1 MTPLLPEWGPALTSW
16 SAWMTAARRSPET
29 IRLRLYQVGRFAT
42 GTPDPWTVTVDD
54 LTEWLAA
61 HRWAAETA
69 RSYRASLRSFYQWAH
84 LTRRIEAD
92 PSALLPAV
100 RVPIGQPRPAP
111 EAVYR
116 GGLELADARVGLM
129 LALAWCE
136 GLRRGEIARIHS
148 EDLEPDLEGWT
159 LRVTGKGGRVRRVPL
174 LTELAGQLRALPAG
188 FAFPGKDDGHLS
200 PRWVGRLIADALPG
214 GWTAHPLRHAFATR
228 THAASGHDL
237 RVVQELLG
245 HSSLATT
252 QRYVAVDDAAKRD
265 AVRRAA

>member
-1 MTPLLPEWGPALTSW
+1 MTPFEPEWASALASW
-16 SAWMTAARRSPET
+16 SAWMTSAHRSRET
-29 IRLRLYQVGRFAT
+29 IAMRVYHVSRFAQST
-42 GTPDPWTVTVDD
+42 RDPWVVTVDE
-54 LTEWLAA
+54 LAEWLGS

-69 RSYRASLRSFYQWAH
+69 RSYRASMRSFYQWAY
-84 LTRRIEAD
+84 LTRRVVED

-100 RVPIGQPRPAP
+100 RVPIGEPRPAP

-116 GGLELADARVGLM
+116 GGCEVADARVRLM

-148 EDLEPDLEGWT
+148 DDLEPDLTGWS
-159 LRVTGKGGRVRRVPL
+159 LRVAGKGGRVRRVPL
-174 LTELAGQLRALPAG
+174 LGEIAEQLQALPAG
-188 FAFPGKDDGHLS
+188 YAFPGKDDGHLS

-214 GWTAHPLRHAFATR
+214 NWTAHPLRHAFATR
-228 THAASGHDL
+228 THESSGHDL

-252 QRYVAVDDAAKRD
+252 QRYVAVDDAAKRA
-265 AVRRAA
+265 AVLRAA